1 MRIALFTD
9 TFPPDINGVANSTY
23 ILRNELERHG
33 HTVFVVTTYAGA
45 GHAKWDDDGKIL
57 RLAGLELKFLYG
69 YVATTPFHHAAEDEI
84 RKLNLDVIH
93 AQTEFGV
100 GIFARL
106 VAKSL
111 KIPLVSTY
119 HTTYED
125 YTHYVNFMN
134 SRKFDEVAKKAVAKI
149 SRLYG
154 DSSMEVIA
162 PSEKTKD
169 MLIGYHIRRNIN
181 VIPTGLPLDEFDPS
195 HVNEAKTKEIRQTY
209 GFTENER
216 VIIYVGRLAEE
227 KSLDL
232 VVRGFAKAKEQG
244 CDAMFLIVGD
254 GPDTERLN
262 QMISDLKLE
271 NNVHLAGPK
280 PKEEI
285 PDYYRSADAFVSASL
300 TETQGMT
307 FIEAMASG
315 LPLFARKDEV
325 LDNLLIDQKT
335 GWYFTNEDD
344 LAEKIRNFESMDQ
357 KTLDHMKK
365 EARKQCEPMNS
376 EMFYEHVMKVYER
389 VIDSYH
395 HQYTVTDVLVKDSTV
410 QLYLISNR
418 REEQRM
424 QVSLDDYYEMGIR
437 KGGTLTSNQ
446 VEELEYRQNGALA
459 YQRCLRK
466 LSVHDRTRKEIYDWL
481 SQNTKCDISTINQ
494 IVERLEDKGYLND
507 ERYCQETIEKMKA
520 SLAGHDKIVRYLR
533 KKGIPVEMIEEK
545 LSARKDDEEEN
556 AMAYAEKVLNTHRN
570 DSVRKTKNTIRS
582 KMIAQGF
589 SSDLTEA
596 TVASLDF
603 ARTEKN
609 ETENLRKCAWKAKRR
624 YARKYSGSELRN
636 RVFNYCATQGYTSA
650 DIYAV
655 IDEME
660 WNDED

>member
-9 TFPPDINGVANSTY
+9 TYPPDINGVANSTY
-23 ILRNELERHG
+23 ILRNELEKHG
-33 HTVFVVTTYAGA
+33 HTVFIVTTYAGT

-100 GIFARL
+100 GIFARF
-106 VAKSL
+106 VSKSL
-111 KIPLVSTY
+111 RIPLVSTY

-134 SRKFDEVAKKAVAKI
+134 SRKFDEVARKAVAKI

-162 PSEKTKD
+162 PSEKTRD

-181 VIPTGLPLDEFDPS
+181 VIPTGLPLEEFSPA
-195 HVNEAKTKEIRQTY
+195 HVNLSKTEEIRRTY
-209 GFTENER
+209 GFSDRER

-232 VVRGFAKAKEQG
+232 VVQGFAKARDNG
-244 CDAMFLIVGD
+244 CDAKLLIVGD
-254 GPDTERLN
+254 GPDTERLAG
-262 QMISDLKLE
+262 MIRDLHLE
-271 NNVHLAGPK
+271 DNVHLAGPK

-285 PDYYRSADAFVSASL
+285 PDYYRSADAFVSASV

-325 LDNLLIDQKT
+325 LDHLLIDGET
-335 GWYFTNEDD
+335 GWYFKDADD
-344 LAEKIRNFESMDQ
+344 LARRIQAFEKMDQ
-357 KTLDHMKK
+357 NQLDGMKAK
-365 EARKQCEPMNS
+365 AVKQCEPMNS

-410 QLYLISNR
+410 QLYLISNHG
-418 REEQRM
+418 EEKRL

-437 KGGTLTSNQ
+437 KGGVLVSSQ
-446 VEELEYRQNGALA
+446 AEELEYRQNGALA

-466 LSVHDRTRKEIYDWL
+466 LAVHDRTRKEIYDWL
-481 SQNTKCDISTINQ
+481 SKNTKCDISTIND

-507 ERYCQETIEKMKA
+507 ERYCAETIEKMKA
-520 SLAGHDKIVRYLR
+520 SLAGHDKIVRFLR

-545 LSARKDDEEEN
+545 LSARKDDEAEN
-556 AMAYAEKVLNTHRN
+556 ARAYAKKIMNAHRN
-570 DSVRKTKNTIRS
+570 DSVQKTKNTIRS
-582 KMIAQGF
+582 KMIAQGY
-589 SSDLTEA
+589 SSDLAET
-596 TVASLDF
+596 TVSSLDF
-603 ARTEKN
+603 AKAETN

-624 YARKYSGSELRN
+624 YARKYNGSELRN
-636 RVFNYCATQGYTSA
+636 RVFRYCATQGYTSA

-660 WNDED
+660 WNDEN